1 MVTVLHLDCSVE
13 TRASSNLVRLITC
26 IVCMYSILFLHFIRP
41 IFGTY
46 ISRYIFRIST
56 RLSIVGLHSTVVV
69 HLFCKQKVMSSIL
82 IVGLYFASFFFVSIA
97 SLNAYITQLVE
108 CDPLKVAAAGSTPAM
123 GICTFFCCG
132 EEREGGNPPPF
143 FLPFHLHINSLYI
156 YAKTGNVFQQ
166 AKHITSVFC
175 NWWEMPM

>member
-1 MVTVLHLDCSVE
+1 
-13 TRASSNLVRLITC
+13 
-26 IVCMYSILFLHFIRP
+26 MYSILFLHFIRP

-132 EEREGGNPPPF
+132 GERERGVFPPPF

-156 YAKTGNVFQQ
+156 YAKTGNVYFNKQN
-166 AKHITSVFC
+166 TSQVCSAIDEKCLCSSVGRVDPF
-175 NWWEMPM
+175 